1 MKNFERLNKNEMKMI
16 VGGFE
21 ATIED
26 GGGAPDCLLYGVLK
40 CSMDCPCTSS
50 QDICGTDWKCTK
62 RN

>member
-1 MKNFERLNKNEMKMI
+1 MKTFKKLDKNEIKMI

-50 QDICGTDWKCTK
+50 QDICGTD
-62 RN
+62 